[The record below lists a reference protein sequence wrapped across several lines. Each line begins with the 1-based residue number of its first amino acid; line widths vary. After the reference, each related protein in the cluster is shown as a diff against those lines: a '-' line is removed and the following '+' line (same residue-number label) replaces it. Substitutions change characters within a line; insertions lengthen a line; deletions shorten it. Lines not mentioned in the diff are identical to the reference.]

1 MCGISGIY
9 AFNEKGK
16 RIFKYLEEAN
26 NSLILRGPDNGNI
39 IYKDCIAF
47 GHRRLSIIDLS
58 TNANQPMFDSSGRF
72 MIVFNGEI
80 FNYQILRSQLEKL
93 SVTFKTQSDTEVILE
108 LFKTYGENFLPLLNG
123 FFAFA
128 IHDLESKK
136 TFIARDRFGVKPLW
150 YYKDNDV
157 LIFASELKA
166 LLKFPIEKKIN
177 HTALNIYLQL
187 NYFPQSLSVLEKFN
201 KLEAG
206 TYIII
211 ENNKTEFTKYY
222 SIPFSR
228 NNISDTT
235 YKNSEKELYNL
246 LDESVK
252 RRLIADVPVGAFL
265 SGGIDSSVIVALA
278 SNHTNNLNTFSIGY
292 KNDSY
297 FDETE
302 YAELVAKKFNTNH
315 TTFSLTQDDVFNELD
330 SILDYLDEPFADSSA
345 MPVYVLSKLTR
356 QKVKVALSGDGAD
369 EIFGGYIKHWAEYK
383 MRNMG
388 LKETLI
394 KPLSPLWKLLPQSRN
409 NKLGNVIRQL
419 NRFSEGAGLT
429 ADERYWRWCSIS
441 SSKEASELFSTS
453 FQSNHSEILAIQKN
467 LTSYID
473 GNQDMNDVFANDMKL
488 VLSGDMLTK
497 VDLMSMANSLE
508 VRTPFLDYTVV
519 EWAFMQPS
527 LYKVDSQFRK
537 KILQTTFKNILPSQ
551 LFNRPKKGFEVPLRN
566 WLINGLRN
574 KIESTYLNRE
584 LVNEQK
590 IFNYGSLR
598 LLWNKL
604 NSENPGDSA
613 ARIWAIVVF
622 QHWYLK
628 YIIVR

>member
-1 MCGISGIY
+1 
-9 AFNEKGK
+9 
-16 RIFKYLEEAN
+16 
-26 NSLILRGPDNGNI
+26 
-39 IYKDCIAF
+39 
-47 GHRRLSIIDLS
+47 
-58 TNANQPMFDSSGRF
+58 
-72 MIVFNGEI
+72 
-80 FNYQILRSQLEKL
+80 
-93 SVTFKTQSDTEVILE
+93 
-108 LFKTYGENFLPLLNG
+108 
-123 FFAFA
+123 
-128 IHDLESKK
+128 
-136 TFIARDRFGVKPLW
+136 
-150 YYKDNDV
+150 
-157 LIFASELKA
+157 
-166 LLKFPIEKKIN
+166 
-177 HTALNIYLQL
+177 
-187 NYFPQSLSVLEKFN
+187 
-201 KLEAG
+201 
-206 TYIII
+206 
-211 ENNKTEFTKYY
+211 
-222 SIPFSR
+222 
-228 NNISDTT
+228 
-235 YKNSEKELYNL
+235 
-246 LDESVK
+246 
-252 RRLIADVPVGAFL
+252 
-265 SGGIDSSVIVALA
+265 
-278 SNHTNNLNTFSIGY
+278 
-292 KNDSY
+292 
-297 FDETE
+297 
-302 YAELVAKKFNTNH
+302 LVAKKFNTNH

-441 SSKEASELFSTS
+441 SSKEASELFSNS
-453 FQSNHSEILAIQKN
+453 FQSNTSEILAIQKK

-473 GNQDMNDVFANDMKL
+473 GNKDMNDVLANDMKL

-519 EWAFMQPS
+519 EWAFKQPS

-574 KIESTYLNRE
+574 KIESTYLSRE
-584 LVNEQK
+584 FVNDQK
-590 IFNYGSLR
+590 IFNYESLR

-604 NSENPGDSA
+604 YSDNPGDSA

-628 YIIVR
+628 YIYGR